1 MRRFLTILIVIPAL
15 LAACSGED
23 VAADEL
29 AVYEE
34 ERGVLFVEPGSVREF
49 AEAGNDVVF
58 VDNRNAF
65 TFQQSR
71 IAGARLIPTGEM
83 ERSIGGLPLNKWIV
97 FYCT

>member
-1 MRRFLTILIVIPAL
+1 MRRFLAMLIVIPAL

-23 VAADEL
+23 VPAGEL

-34 ERGVLFVEPGSVREF
+34 ERGVLFVEPEAVREF
-49 AEAGNDVVF
+49 TEAGNDVVF

-65 TFQQSR
+65 TFQQSH
-71 IAGARLIPTGEM
+71 IAGARLVPTGDM